1 MRRELFL
8 CVLACITT
16 QSSSEI
22 FSAIEDLKS
31 LAGNYG
37 KIIDE
42 LAVLA
47 DEVKIKNIDKKLE
60 LWRNEQKLV
69 NLNVMNYITNPL
81 NAYLLIK
88 RLTSDI
94 ELIQDRHPKESM
106 DFIRNISGFLPGAED
121 LDGAVEGL
129 LRLQTIYKLKSEDFA
144 SGIIDGVKTR
154 KRLTAHD
161 LFVIGEKSIHLE
173 NYKHFAREYLLL
185 ALDQMR
191 ESLDSDVDHDQLL
204 DLLTT
209 SHYQTAHHP
218 SALENLPNHNTS
230 HPNISNC
237 VNQKNHS
244 QCEMLSKTNPT
255 SEIYER
261 NQRFSQRKENI
272 LYSQVCRGGLTKSSK
287 ELAQLRCHYSSINSY
302 SLIGPFKIEEANLD
316 PYITLIIDVVLDSEI
331 EFLKNSSARKLTRAK
346 VYAQNSS
353 ISQTSQRVAK
363 MTTFFD
369 HDHEI
374 IASISKRLEVRTFC
388 H

>member
-1 MRRELFL
+1 M
-8 CVLACITT
+8 CVLACILT

-69 NLNVMNYITNPL
+69 DLNVMNYITNPL

-94 ELIQDRHPKESM
+94 ALIQDRHPKESL
-106 DFIRNISGFLPGAED
+106 DFIRNVSGFLPGAED
-121 LDGAVEGL
+121 LFGAVEGL

-144 SGIIDGVKTR
+144 SGIIDGVETR
-154 KRLTAHD
+154 ERLTAHD

-191 ESLDSDVDHDQLL
+191 
-204 DLLTT
+204 
-209 SHYQTAHHP
+209 
-218 SALENLPNHNTS
+218 
-230 HPNISNC
+230 
-237 VNQKNHS
+237 
-244 QCEMLSKTNPT
+244 
-255 SEIYER
+255 
-261 NQRFSQRKENI
+261 
-272 LYSQVCRGGLTKSSK
+272 
-287 ELAQLRCHYSSINSY
+287 
-302 SLIGPFKIEEANLD
+302 
-316 PYITLIIDVVLDSEI
+316 
-331 EFLKNSSARKLTRAK
+331 
-346 VYAQNSS
+346 
-353 ISQTSQRVAK
+353 
-363 MTTFFD
+363 
-369 HDHEI
+369 
-374 IASISKRLEVRTFC
+374 
-388 H
+388 